1 MLGYNHEDCF
11 RSMVGEFVIFENQ
24 QSKKFVQV
32 VLLEDE
38 LLCDVPLS
46 ELSREEGNKLKSLS
60 SKNIGEMYEGS
71 YNLWFKLD
79 EIKQATEW
87 VDKILPLGGGLDNI
101 LFGLAALI
109 MLSGLNFGVGTW
121 IFKRTQMRAGL
132 SGMHDVIPR
141 NVRLKR
147 RYDK

>member
-1 MLGYNHEDCF
+1 M
-11 RSMVGEFVIFENQ
+11 
-24 QSKKFVQV
+24 QV

-38 LLCDVPLS
+38 ILCDIPLS

-87 VDKILPLGGGLDNI
+87 VDKIFVDVFKLPRSYSINTVNG
-101 LFGLAALI
+101 
-109 MLSGLNFGVGTW
+109 
-121 IFKRTQMRAGL
+121 RAF
-132 SGMHDVIPR
+132 
-141 NVRLKR
+141 
-147 RYDK
+147 